1 MTHSLYIDT
10 YLMVGQGTDDRL
22 AAMAQVE
29 VYLRMSFN
37 ERLAMLT
44 INENR
49 FLVDA
54 IFLTQSL
61 AK

>member
-22 AAMAQVE
+22 AAMTQVE